1 MVKGGYY
8 MAGHSKWSNI
18 KHKKAKMD
26 AQKGKIYSRF
36 SKLIIIAVRE
46 GGPDP
51 NANSRLKDIIE
62 KAKQANMPN
71 DNITRAIKRGSGE
84 LGGGDIEEI
93 MYEGYGP
100 GGVAILVDATTDN
113 RNRTAGEMRHL
124 FDKYGGNLGE
134 SGCVAWTFERKG
146 LILIEKKDGIDADE
160 IMMLAI
166 DSGAEDVEET
176 EDSIVITTAVDSFEM
191 VKNTLTE
198 SNIEIFS
205 ADLSFI
211 PNSTISVSEE
221 DNERLEKLLES
232 LEDHDDVQNVYTNY
246 EPEEN

>member
-1 MVKGGYY
+1 
-8 MAGHSKWSNI
+8 
-18 KHKKAKMD
+18 
-26 AQKGKIYSRF
+26 
-36 SKLIIIAVRE
+36 
-46 GGPDP
+46 
-51 NANSRLKDIIE
+51 
-62 KAKQANMPN
+62 
-71 DNITRAIKRGSGE
+71 
-84 LGGGDIEEI
+84 
-93 MYEGYGP
+93 
-100 GGVAILVDATTDN
+100 
-113 RNRTAGEMRHL
+113 
-124 FDKYGGNLGE
+124 
-134 SGCVAWTFERKG
+134 
-146 LILIEKKDGIDADE
+146 
-160 IMMLAI
+160 MMLAI

>member
-71 DNITRAIKRGSGE
+71 DNITRAIKS
-84 LGGGDIEEI
+84 L
-93 MYEGYGP
+93 
-100 GGVAILVDATTDN
+100 
-113 RNRTAGEMRHL
+113 
-124 FDKYGGNLGE
+124 
-134 SGCVAWTFERKG
+134 RK
-146 LILIEKKDGIDADE
+146 
-160 IMMLAI
+160 
-166 DSGAEDVEET
+166 ED
-176 EDSIVITTAVDSFEM
+176 
-191 VKNTLTE
+191 
-198 SNIEIFS
+198 
-205 ADLSFI
+205 
-211 PNSTISVSEE
+211 
-221 DNERLEKLLES
+221 
-232 LEDHDDVQNVYTNY
+232 
-246 EPEEN
+246 

>member
-1 MVKGGYY
+1 

-113 RNRTAGEMRHL
+113 RNRTAG
-124 FDKYGGNLGE
+124 K
-134 SGCVAWTFERKG
+134 
-146 LILIEKKDGIDADE
+146 
-160 IMMLAI
+160 
-166 DSGAEDVEET
+166 
-176 EDSIVITTAVDSFEM
+176 
-191 VKNTLTE
+191 
-198 SNIEIFS
+198 
-205 ADLSFI
+205 
-211 PNSTISVSEE
+211 
-221 DNERLEKLLES
+221 
-232 LEDHDDVQNVYTNY
+232 
-246 EPEEN
+246 

>member
-1 MVKGGYY
+1 

-113 RNRTAGEMRHL
+113 RNRTAWEMRHL

-134 SGCVAWTFERKG
+134 SGCVAWMFERKG
-146 LILIEKKDGIDADE
+146 LILIEKKDGIDVDE

-191 VKNTLTE
+191 VKYTLTE

>member
-1 MVKGGYY
+1 

-134 SGCVAWTFERKG
+134 SGCVAWMFERKG
-146 LILIEKKDGIDADE
+146 LILIEKKDGIDVDE

-232 LEDHDDVQNVYTNY
+232 LEHHDDVQNVYTNY

>member
-1 MVKGGYY
+1 
-8 MAGHSKWSNI
+8 MAGHSKWANI
-18 KHKKAKMD
+18 KHKKEKTD
-26 AQKGKIYSRF
+26 AQKGKIF
-36 SKLIIIAVRE
+36 TKLGREIAIAVRE
-46 GGPDP
+46 GGSDP
-51 NANSRLKDIIE
+51 EVNSKLKDVIA
-62 KAKQANMPN
+62 KAKANNMPN
-71 DNITRAIKRGSGE
+71 ENIMRSIKKAAGE
-84 LGGGDIEEI
+84 LGSVSYEEI
-93 MYEGYGP
+93 TYEGYGP
-100 GGVAILVDATTDN
+100 EGVAIIVEAVTDN
-113 RNRTAGEMRHL
+113 RNRTAGEIRHI
-124 FDKYGGNLGE
+124 FDRSGGSLGAT
-134 SGCVAWTFERKG
+134 GCVGWMFERKG
-146 LILIEKKDGIDADE
+146 LILIEKKDGIDVDE

>member
-1 MVKGGYY
+1 

-18 KHKKAKMD
+18 KNKKAKMD

-134 SGCVAWTFERKG
+134 SGCVAWMFERKG
-146 LILIEKKDGIDADE
+146 LILIEKKDGIDVDE

>member
-1 MVKGGYY
+1 

-134 SGCVAWTFERKG
+134 SGCVAWMFERKG
-146 LILIEKKDGIDADE
+146 LILIEKKDGIDVDE

-198 SNIEIFS
+198 SNIEIFFGRFV
-205 ADLSFI
+205 LY
-211 PNSTISVSEE
+211 T
-221 DNERLEKLLES
+221 KL
-232 LEDHDDVQNVYTNY
+232 DHLRIRRR
-246 EPEEN
+246 

>member
-1 MVKGGYY
+1 
-8 MAGHSKWSNI
+8 
-18 KHKKAKMD
+18 
-26 AQKGKIYSRF
+26 
-36 SKLIIIAVRE
+36 
-46 GGPDP
+46 
-51 NANSRLKDIIE
+51 
-62 KAKQANMPN
+62 
-71 DNITRAIKRGSGE
+71 
-84 LGGGDIEEI
+84 
-93 MYEGYGP
+93 
-100 GGVAILVDATTDN
+100 
-113 RNRTAGEMRHL
+113 MRHL

-134 SGCVAWTFERKG
+134 SGCVAWMFERKG
-146 LILIEKKDGIDADE
+146 LILIEKKDGIDVDE

>member
-1 MVKGGYY
+1 

-134 SGCVAWTFERKG
+134 SGCVAWMFERKG
-146 LILIEKKDGIDADE
+146 LILIEKKDGIDVDE

>member
-1 MVKGGYY
+1 
-8 MAGHSKWSNI
+8 
-18 KHKKAKMD
+18 
-26 AQKGKIYSRF
+26 
-36 SKLIIIAVRE
+36 
-46 GGPDP
+46 
-51 NANSRLKDIIE
+51 
-62 KAKQANMPN
+62 
-71 DNITRAIKRGSGE
+71 
-84 LGGGDIEEI
+84 
-93 MYEGYGP
+93 
-100 GGVAILVDATTDN
+100 
-113 RNRTAGEMRHL
+113 MRHL

-134 SGCVAWTFERKG
+134 TGCVAWMFERKG
-146 LILIEKKDGIDADE
+146 LILIEKKDGIDVDE

>member
-1 MVKGGYY
+1 

-26 AQKGKIYSRF
+26 AQKEKIYSRF

-134 SGCVAWTFERKG
+134 SGCVAWMFERKG
-146 LILIEKKDGIDADE
+146 LILIEKKDGIDVDE

>member
-134 SGCVAWTFERKG
+134 SGCVAWMFERKG
-146 LILIEKKDGIDADE
+146 LILIEKKDGIDVDE

>member
-1 MVKGGYY
+1 

-134 SGCVAWTFERKG
+134 SGCVAWMFERKG
-146 LILIEKKDGIDADE
+146 LILIEKKDGIDVDE

-198 SNIEIFS
+198 SNIEFFS

>member
-1 MVKGGYY
+1 
-8 MAGHSKWSNI
+8 
-18 KHKKAKMD
+18 
-26 AQKGKIYSRF
+26 
-36 SKLIIIAVRE
+36 
-46 GGPDP
+46 
-51 NANSRLKDIIE
+51 
-62 KAKQANMPN
+62 MPN

-134 SGCVAWTFERKG
+134 SGCVAWMFERKG
-146 LILIEKKDGIDADE
+146 LILIEKKDGIDVDE

>member
-1 MVKGGYY
+1 
-8 MAGHSKWSNI
+8 
-18 KHKKAKMD
+18 MD

-134 SGCVAWTFERKG
+134 SGCVAWMFERKG
-146 LILIEKKDGIDADE
+146 LILIEKKDGIDVDE